1 MSTNWKEIKGNNG
14 KVEAIETTLSSEC
27 LLLNPKLNKG
37 TAFTRE
43 ERVQFGL
50 SGRLPN
56 RVETIDEQSERAFS
70 VYSAI
75 PGDLEKNTF
84 LYNLNEIN
92 TTLFYKVANDHIE
105 EVMPIVYTPV
115 VGRSVQEFSNLWSQN
130 RAVYIASEDIDKV
143 DAILSQYSDGGYEI
157 AIVTDGERILGIGD
171 QGVGGVNISVGK
183 LMVYTLCGG
192 LNPSKALP
200 VVLDVGTNSELLLKD
215 PFYLGARHPRLKS
228 NDYDAF
234 IKKFVESF
242 KKNLPQTLLHW
253 EDFSGDNARKNL
265 TLYRD
270 KLCSFNDDIQGTAA
284 VTLACVL
291 SGIGFSGIDLKDHRV
306 VILGAGAAGT
316 GIAHQICDAFKRFGM
331 KEEEAFKM
339 FYLVDR
345 YGLIVE
351 GMDSIQPYQKLFVR
365 TRKEVEGWTLS
376 NRSNI
381 SLLETVKNAKPTIMI
396 GCSTVFGAFNEDV
409 VKSMYK
415 NCPRPIIMPLSN
427 PDTKAEGKPSDL
439 IPWTEGNAL
448 IATGTPFN
456 SVDYKGKKYVSSQCN
471 NAFIFP
477 GIGLGAVISKAKK
490 ITDNMFFAASI
501 ELRDYAERCKSCSE
515 NHQLLPPITEVREI
529 NKLVAIAVIKQAIA
543 DRVAMIRPDTDIEG
557 EIEKKLWYPK
567 YIPYRK
573 V

>member
-1 MSTNWKEIKGNNG
+1 MSNNFNEIRGNNG
-14 KVEAIETTLSSEC
+14 KVEAIETNLSGEC

-43 ERVQFGL
+43 ERIQFGL

-56 RVETIDEQSERAFS
+56 RVETIEEQSSRVFS
-70 VYSAI
+70 VYSGIA
-75 PGDLEKNTF
+75 DNLEKSSY
-84 LYNLNEIN
+84 LYNLNETN
-92 TTLFYKVANDHIE
+92 TTLFYKVAEDHIE
-105 EVMPIVYTPV
+105 EVMPVVYTPV
-115 VGRSVQEFSNLWSQN
+115 VGRSVQEFSKLWNQN
-130 RAVYIASEDIDKV
+130 RAVYIASEDIDRV
-143 DAILSQYSDGGYEI
+143 DEILAQYTDGGYEI

-200 VVLDVGTNSELLLKD
+200 VVLDVGTNSELLLNDK
-215 PFYLGARHPRLKS
+215 FYLGARHPRLKG
-228 NDYDAF
+228 DAYDAF

-265 TLYRD
+265 SLYRD
-270 KLCSFNDDIQGTAA
+270 KLCTFNDDIQGTAA

-306 VILGAGAAGT
+306 VLFGAGAAGT
-316 GIAHQICDAFKRFGM
+316 GIAYQICDAFTRFGM

-351 GMDSIQPYQKLFVR
+351 DMGSIQSYQKPFVR
-365 TRKEVEGWTLS
+365 SRKEVDGWTLS
-376 NRSNI
+376 DKNNI
-381 SLLETVKNAKPTIMI
+381 TLLDVANNAKPTVII
-396 GCSTVFGAFNEDV
+396 GCSTVFGAFNEAV
-409 VKSMYK
+409 IKAMYK
-415 NCPRPIIMPLSN
+415 HCPRPIIMPLSN
-427 PDTKAEGKPSDL
+427 PDTKAEGKPADF
-439 IPWTEGNAL
+439 IPWTDGNAL
-448 IATGTPFN
+448 IATGTPFK
-456 SVDYKGKKYVSSQCN
+456 SVDYKGKNYVSSQCN

-501 ELRDYAERCKSCSE
+501 ALRDYAKECKTCSE
-515 NHQLLPPITEVREI
+515 NHQLLPPITEVKAI
-529 NKLVAIAVIKQAIA
+529 NKKVTVAVIKQAIDDGVAGISA
-543 DRVAMIRPDTDIEG
+543 DIDIEG
-557 EIEKKLWYPK
+557 EIEKRLWYPK
-567 YIPYRK
+567 YQPYRK